1 MRVDRSRP
9 THRIT
14 ALVAGLGFASMALG
28 IVLQFHLDLHE
39 AGHHSD
45 RCSTCV
51 TLTGQVRQ
59 IDPGT
64 APQAGSGQGCT

>member
-1 MRVDRSRP
+1 
-9 THRIT
+9 
-14 ALVAGLGFASMALG
+14 MALG